1 MSEPSDAPRPGT
13 DPALAAAPGTGPG
26 TGTGVAGPG
35 GDRRS
40 TSRGRAGAV
49 TLRCR
54 GAGVEPPFAAVTSA
68 SVVTVTAAGL
78 LLLADLPR
86 GLDIPG
92 GHVQRGERT
101 AEQTARREVWEEV
114 RARLGP
120 LTLVE
125 VIESD
130 YFGGDDLTYMVIYV
144 GRVVRLAPWEGGYES
159 AGRVELPAAAFLDR
173 YRGGDPALMRHLVT
187 RALALAGPGANG

>member
-1 MSEPSDAPRPGT
+1 MSERPDAPRLGT
-13 DPALAAAPGTGPG
+13 DPALAAAPGAGA
-26 TGTGVAGPG
+26 AGPG

-40 TSRGRAGAV
+40 TARARVGGGVV

-68 SVVTVTAAGL
+68 SVVTLTAAGL

-86 GLDIPG
+86 GVDIPG
-92 GHVQRGERT
+92 GHVQFGERT

-130 YFGGDDLTYMVIYV
+130 YFGGDDLTYMMIFV
-144 GRVVRLAPWEGGYES
+144 GRVVRLAPWEGGFES
-159 AGRVELPAAAFLDR
+159 AGRVELPAAVFLDR

-187 RALALAGPGANG
+187 CALTVAGPGTTGG